1 MQPPPGKPPPSPP
14 IFFTDRDLGRYD
26 IPNAIRGHGFQV
38 HTMYSVYG
46 AGQEMNVEDVSWI
59 REGAQKGWI
68 LLSGNKNM
76 RYVPLE
82 LKAIQ
87 ESQARVFVLAQG
99 D

>member
-1 MQPPPGKPPPSPP
+1 
-14 IFFTDRDLGRYD
+14 
-26 IPNAIRGHGFQV
+26 
-38 HTMYSVYG
+38 
-46 AGQEMNVEDVSWI
+46 MNVEDVSWI

-99 D
+99 DWPGPRQVAAFVNNLERIIKAAQTPGPYIQKVYDNHLEPWWHP